1 MAIVK
6 QKAQKI
12 IRFTVEIS
20 KEKGERGFGRKCYDF
35 KSALIQLFGEDIV
48 IRQITFPIVEE
59 EENHIYTIEVPLKIQ
74 EMAEKTIHETL
85 VRFGI
90 KK

>member
-1 MAIVK
+1 MAIIK
-6 QKAQKI
+6 QKAQQI
-12 IRFTVEIS
+12 IRFTVDIS
-20 KEKGERGFGRKCYDF
+20 KEKGERGFGEKCHDF
-35 KSALIQLFGEDIV
+35 QSAMRQLLGDDIV
-48 IRQITFPIVEE
+48 ITQLIFPVVDD
-59 EENHIYTIEVPLKIQ
+59 EENHIYTIEVPFEIK

>member
-6 QKAQKI
+6 QKLEKI
-12 IRFTVEIS
+12 ARFIVEIS
-20 KEKGERGFGRKCYDF
+20 KEKGERGFGGKCYDF
-35 KSALIQLFGEDIV
+35 KSTLSQLFGEDIV
-48 IRQITFPIVEE
+48 IKQMTFPVVED

>member
-1 MAIVK
+1 MAIIK

-12 IRFTVEIS
+12 IRFTVDIS
-20 KEKGERGFGRKCYDF
+20 KEKGERGFGEKCYDF
-35 KSALIQLFGEDIV
+35 QFALRRLLGNDIV
-48 IRQITFPIVEE
+48 ITQLIFPVVDDEE
-59 EENHIYTIEVPLKIQ
+59 SHIYTIEVPFEIK
-74 EMAEKTIHETL
+74 ETAEKTIHETL